1 MRQLIFTRT
10 SDFEIK
16 DAIDFYNSQQFDL
29 GDRFLNSLYEKLD
42 KVIANP
48 TAYAIRYKN
57 IHCAKIDH
65 FPFMVHYIYEP
76 DTIIVVGVIHTS
88 RNPKTWK
95 NRK

>member
-76 DTIIVVGVIHTS
+76 DTS
-88 RNPKTWK
+88 L
-95 NRK
+95 